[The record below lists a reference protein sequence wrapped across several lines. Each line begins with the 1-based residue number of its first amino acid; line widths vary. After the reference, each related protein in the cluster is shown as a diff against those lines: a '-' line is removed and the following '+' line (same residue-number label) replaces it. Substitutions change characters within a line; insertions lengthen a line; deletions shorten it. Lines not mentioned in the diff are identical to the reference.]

1 MKYRLMDYLTGDCIR
16 EATAEENR
24 ESGEQAKV
32 DGGAGVITVSDQG
45 ERRVYVEAAEARV
58 TGRDD
63 VSQVGVSMAGVSVR
77 CPMCGGVS
85 AALDDG
91 TALLCYNCTMDKAR
105 RADERAVYGGAEL

>member
-1 MKYRLMDYLTGDCIR
+1 MKRYKVEHRMADGTTTTARAVIATDH
-16 EATAEENR
+16 EAAL
-24 ESGEQAKV
+24 A
-32 DGGAGVITVSDQG
+32 I
-45 ERRVYVEAAEARV
+45 AEARV